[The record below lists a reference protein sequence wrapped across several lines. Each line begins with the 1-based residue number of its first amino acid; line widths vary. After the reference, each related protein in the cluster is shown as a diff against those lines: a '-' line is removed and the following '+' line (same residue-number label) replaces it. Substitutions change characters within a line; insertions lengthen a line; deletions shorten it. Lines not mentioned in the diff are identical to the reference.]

1 MKVFVYG
8 TLRQGQ
14 GNHGLLEGATR
25 VGELGMIRGLL
36 YVSPY
41 GLPAVIPGQGQV
53 IGECYELKDP
63 EQLAILDN
71 LEGYKEGRYDNFYER
86 RECEVALDGSSTKAF
101 AYFFPEAKEQE
112 SREDWSL
119 VVNGDYV
126 DFRKGGF

>member
-14 GNHGLLEGATR
+14 GNHGLLERATR
-25 VGELGMIRGLL
+25 VGELGIIRGQL

-63 EQLAILDN
+63 EQLVALDS
-71 LEGYKEGRYDNFYER
+71 LEGYQVGRHDNFYDR
-86 RECEVALDGSSTKAF
+86 RECEVVLEDGVTKAF

-112 SREDWSL
+112 IRKAWAL
-119 VVNGDYV
+119 VENGDYV
-126 DFRKGGF
+126 EFRKGGF